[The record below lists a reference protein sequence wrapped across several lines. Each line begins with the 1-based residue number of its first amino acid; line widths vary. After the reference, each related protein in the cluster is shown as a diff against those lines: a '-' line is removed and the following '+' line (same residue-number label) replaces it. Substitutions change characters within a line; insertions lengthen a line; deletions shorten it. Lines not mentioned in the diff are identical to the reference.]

1 MNKFLFFLLFIAVSL
16 GYIFEIDQLIARN
29 FNPLTSI
36 KEMYVNNAVKL
47 QNNIE
52 RYFNQA
58 ATISRLQEENTNLK
72 NFKELY
78 LASNNELHS
87 VLASIDTS
95 KKTRDDI
102 KFTKVLSYVEFDD
115 FTKVWLDYK
124 KEDDSI
130 LGVISNGFAAGI
142 VVNQDNRA
150 KALLNGN
157 DKCNYSI
164 FVGESKAPGIIH
176 KSKNKHHLLAKYIP
190 IWYKIKIGDEVV
202 TSGMDNIFFEG
213 LKVGKVVGIKKM
225 QDMQEIEIEP
235 YAKVLTQ
242 RNFFVYKNKQIP
254 EEEIAQDKITDK
266 KLKEASNKKP

>member
-29 FNPLTSI
+29 FNPLTTL
-36 KEMYVNNAVKL
+36 KKVYVNNAAKL

-58 ATISRLQEENTNLK
+58 ATIAKLQTENATLTNY
-72 NFKELY
+72 KELY

-87 VLASIDTS
+87 VLEAIDAN
-95 KKTRDDI
+95 KKTEDDI
-102 KFTKVLSYVEFDD
+102 KFTKVLSYVRFDD
-115 FTKVWLDYK
+115 FTKVWIDYK

-142 VVNQDNRA
+142 VVNQDGKA

-164 FVGESKAPGIIH
+164 FVGEEKAPGIIH
-176 KSKNKHHLLAKYIP
+176 KSKNRHHLVAKYIP
-190 IWYKIKIGDEVV
+190 IWYNIKLGDEVI

-213 LKVGKVVGIKKM
+213 LKVGRITEITNLP
-225 QDMQEIEIEP
+225 DMKIATVKP
-235 YAKVLTQ
+235 YANVLKKK
-242 RNFFVYKNKQIP
+242 FFYTYKTISNLEINEAKK
-254 EEEIAQDKITDK
+254 EEK
-266 KLKEASNKKP
+266 KATNN

>member
-29 FNPLTSI
+29 FNPLTTI
-36 KEMYVNNAVKL
+36 KELYINNATKI

-58 ATISRLQEENTNLK
+58 ATINRLQEENKTLK
-72 NFKELY
+72 NYKELY

-87 VLASIDTS
+87 VLESIGTA
-95 KKTRDDI
+95 KKTKDDI
-102 KFTKVLSYVEFDD
+102 KFTKVLSYVKFDD
-115 FTKVWLDYK
+115 FTKVWIDYK

-130 LGVISNGFAAGI
+130 LGIISNGFAAGI
-142 VVNQDNRA
+142 VVNQDGKA

-157 DKCNYSI
+157 EKCNYSI
-164 FVGESKAPGIIH
+164 FIGKTKAPGIIH
-176 KSKNKHHLLAKYIP
+176 KSKNKHNLLGKYIP
-190 IWYKIKIGDEVV
+190 IWYKVKIGDEVI

-235 YAKVLTQ
+235 YANVLTQ
-242 RNFFVYKNKQIP
+242 KNFFVYKKKELPNK
-254 EEEIAQDKITDK
+254 EKKVEDK
-266 KLKEASNKKP
+266 KVKS

>member
-29 FNPLTSI
+29 FNPLTTL
-36 KEMYVNNAVKL
+36 KKVYVNNAAKL

-58 ATISRLQEENTNLK
+58 ATIAKLQTENATLTNY
-72 NFKELY
+72 KELY

-87 VLASIDTS
+87 VLEAIDAN
-95 KKTRDDI
+95 KKTEDDI
-102 KFTKVLSYVEFDD
+102 KFTKVLSYVRFDD
-115 FTKVWLDYK
+115 FTKVWIDYK

-142 VVNQDNRA
+142 VVNQDGKA

-164 FVGESKAPGIIH
+164 FVGEEKAPGIIH
-176 KSKNKHHLLAKYIP
+176 KSKNRHHLVAKYIP
-190 IWYKIKIGDEVV
+190 IWYNIKLGDEVI

-213 LKVGKVVGIKKM
+213 LKVGKVVKIKKM
-225 QDMQEIEIEP
+225 QDMQKVEIEP
-235 YAKVLTQ
+235 YAKVLRQ
-242 RNFFVYKNKQIP
+242 KYFFVYKNKELK
-254 EEEIAQDKITDK
+254 EEEP
-266 KLKEASNKKP
+266 LKEEKSEASNKKP